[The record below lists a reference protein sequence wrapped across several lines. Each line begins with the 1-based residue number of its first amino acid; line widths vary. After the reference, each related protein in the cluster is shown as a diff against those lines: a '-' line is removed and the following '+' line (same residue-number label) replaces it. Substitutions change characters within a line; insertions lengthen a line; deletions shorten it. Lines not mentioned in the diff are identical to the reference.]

1 MPTPS
6 QNILLAVLLVIT
18 STGTQTQE
26 VNLVS
31 VEQLQKAIIEDESK
45 IQVINFWATWCAPCV
60 KEMPLFEKL
69 HLSDGR
75 VHVRLVSMDM
85 DLDPNPEKVMAFVR
99 RKKLLS
105 EVLILN
111 EKNPPNGWIDRIE
124 KTWSGALPATLI
136 VNNRNGKR
144 RFIER
149 QLQEGELEKLIDEVN
164 K

>member
-1 MPTPS
+1 M
-6 QNILLAVLLVIT
+6 LAIT
-18 STGTQTQE
+18 GSIAQTQE
-26 VNLVS
+26 ANLVS
-31 VEQLQKAIIEDESK
+31 VEQLQSAIRGDESK

-60 KEMPLFEKL
+60 KEMPLLEKL
-69 HLSDGR
+69 HLSDNR

-85 DLDPNPEKVMAFVR
+85 DLDPNPEKVMAFIR

-111 EKNPPNGWIDRIE
+111 EKGPSNEWIDRIE
-124 KTWSGALPATLI
+124 KTWSGALPATLV

-144 RFIER
+144 KFIER

-164 K
+164 N

>member
-85 DLDPNPEKVMAFVR
+85 DLDPNPVKVMAFVR